1 MVGLILGNQKIK
13 RRGHVIM
20 ARTRKTSR
28 EKLQEKLEEIT
39 EAMAKYEEGLEKL
52 KAEKKECEKELHNLE
67 LQELLGLM
75 SEKKYVSG
83 RCKTSN
89 WRYRPLIN
97 KCTKKK
103 HCCWRCFF
111 FMLYF
116 SV

>member
-1 MVGLILGNQKIK
+1 MSVIKYYEMVGLILGDQKIK

-75 SEKKYVSG
+75 SEK
-83 RCKTSN
+83 N
-89 WRYRPLIN
+89 
-97 KCTKKK
+97 
-103 HCCWRCFF
+103 
-111 FMLYF
+111 M
-116 SV
+116 SVEDVKRVIGDIGL